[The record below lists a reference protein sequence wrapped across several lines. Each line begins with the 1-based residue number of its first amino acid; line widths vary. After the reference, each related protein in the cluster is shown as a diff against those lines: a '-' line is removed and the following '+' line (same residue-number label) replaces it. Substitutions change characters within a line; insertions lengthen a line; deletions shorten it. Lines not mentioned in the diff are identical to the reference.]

1 MALNTKVME
10 FPPEVV
16 VQVSP
21 ILRKIGPLLQEVIQL
36 LNELPAEIRRT
47 IISAAQASMVSV
59 QLVKTYLFLEKQ
71 IPHL

>member
-16 VQVSP
+16 VEVSP
-21 ILRKIGPLLQEVIQL
+21 ILRKIGPLLQEVIPL
-36 LNELPAEIRRT
+36 LNELPAEIRHK

-71 IPHL
+71 IPHH